1 MHTEKMLLLF
11 PSPPVGGRI
20 ALAKKQL
27 NARPHPSQNLQL
39 SMTQRY
45 QRETFYRGFH
55 MSCVHRGR
63 LSTEPLWLSPLMG
76 GRWTWLETFQTNE
89 GNMESVEVSHKQADV
104 MLIVY
109 FAL

>member
-1 MHTEKMLLLF
+1 
-11 PSPPVGGRI
+11 
-20 ALAKKQL
+20 
-27 NARPHPSQNLQL
+27 
-39 SMTQRY
+39 
-45 QRETFYRGFH
+45 

-76 GRWTWLETFQTNE
+76 GRWIWLETFQTNE